1 MSTVLSAVSEATGL
15 KPSDQ
20 VIAQGVLAGGKAKV
34 LAYTAALCES
44 ATPEV
49 RHLLSGHLQAAL
61 AGHERMIKLAVE
73 RGWYKV
79 DGTAQELL
87 AQAVEQAQPVLG

>member
-20 VIAQGVLAGGKAKV
+20 VIAQGLLAGGKMKV
-34 LAYTAALCES
+34 MAYATALCES

-61 AGHERMIKLAVE
+61 AGHERMIKLAVK
-73 RGWYKV
+73 RGWYKA
-79 DGTAQELL
+79 DASPQELL
-87 AQAVEQAQPVLG
+87 AQAVKQAQPVVG